1 MSASLDPVL
10 PDEQKSSITG
20 TSDYQQLLE
29 AVIDSAP
36 FSISVVEGSDL
47 RFILANP
54 AMISTLQ
61 SSDSPVLGCSSEQL
75 YSSDNARKRT
85 RLLRQVLETAK
96 PQHLREIY
104 APVGPED
111 REAWWNIDLVPL
123 INDQGTVSRILILEH
138 EITDLVIERQQLERS
153 NRDLQEFAFVAAHDL
168 KEPLRKIDAFGE
180 MLDSNQNL
188 TEQQRDYLDRLRSAA
203 IRMQNM
209 VEELLK
215 LSRLTTQP
223 RTFVRVNLDQVAS
236 EVISDLDVQ
245 IKQASGKVEIEPL
258 PTIIGD
264 LLLVRQ
270 LFQNLIGNALKFHRP
285 GIPPRIKIYAQSLS
299 GNAVQVC
306 VEDNGI
312 GFNMEDAEHI
322 FQPFQ
327 RLVTR
332 SQYEGSGMGL
342 AICQKIVERHGG
354 TITTVS
360 KLGEGSTFRV
370 TLPLGYIHKLDRR

>member
-1 MSASLDPVL
+1 MSASSNPVL
-10 PDEQKSSITG
+10 PDEQISSRTG

-29 AVIDSAP
+29 AVIGSAP
-36 FSISVVEGSDL
+36 FPISIVEGSDL
-47 RFILANP
+47 RYILANP

-61 SSDSPVLGCSSEQL
+61 SSESPVLGFNSEQL
-75 YSSDNARKRT
+75 YSSDIARKRT

-96 PQHLREIY
+96 PQHLREVY
-104 APVGPED
+104 APAGPED
-111 REAWWNIDLVPL
+111 REAWWNIDLVPIL
-123 INDQGTVSRILILEH
+123 SDQGTVSRIIILEQ

-153 NRDLQEFAFVAAHDL
+153 NRELQEFAFVAAHDL

-180 MLDSNQNL
+180 MLNNNQNM
-188 TEQQRDYLDRLRSAA
+188 TEQQRDYLDRMRSAA

-215 LSRLTTQP
+215 LSRMTTQP

-245 IKQASGKVEIEPL
+245 INQASGKVEVQPL
-258 PTIIGD
+258 PTVIGD

-270 LFQNLIGNALKFHRP
+270 LFQNLIGNALKFHTP
-285 GIPPRIKIYAQSLS
+285 GVPPRIKVYAQLLP

-312 GFNMEDAEHI
+312 GFNMEDAERI

-327 RLVTR
+327 RLLSR
-332 SQYEGSGMGL
+332 SQYEGNGMGL
-342 AICQKIVERHGG
+342 AICKKIVERHGG
-354 TITTVS
+354 TITAVS

-370 TLPLGYIHKLDRR
+370 TLPLGYIQQPG

>member
-1 MSASLDPVL
+1 MSASSNPVL
-10 PDEQKSSITG
+10 PDQQISSRTG

-29 AVIDSAP
+29 AVIGSAP
-36 FSISVVEGSDL
+36 FPISIVEGSDL
-47 RFILANP
+47 RYILANP

-61 SSDSPVLGCSSEQL
+61 SSESPVLGCNSEQL
-75 YSSDNARKRT
+75 YSSDIARKRT
-85 RLLRQVLETAK
+85 RLLRQVHETAK
-96 PQHLREIY
+96 PQHLREVY
-104 APVGPED
+104 APAGPEN
-111 REAWWNIDLVPL
+111 REAWWNIDLVPVL
-123 INDQGTVSRILILEH
+123 NDQGTVSRIIILEQ
-138 EITDLVIERQQLERS
+138 EITDLVLERQQLERS
-153 NRDLQEFAFVAAHDL
+153 NRELQEFAFVAAHDL

-180 MLDSNQNL
+180 MLNNNQNM
-188 TEQQRDYLDRLRSAA
+188 TEQQRDYLDRMRSAA

-245 IKQASGKVEIEPL
+245 INQASGTVEVEPL
-258 PTIIGD
+258 PTVIGD

-270 LFQNLIGNALKFHRP
+270 LLQNLIGNALKFHTP
-285 GIPPRIKIYAQSLS
+285 GVPPRIKVYAQLLP
-299 GNAVQVC
+299 GNAVQVS

-312 GFNMEDAEHI
+312 GFKMEDAERI

-327 RLVTR
+327 RLLSR
-332 SQYEGSGMGL
+332 SQYEGNGMGL
-342 AICQKIVERHGG
+342 AICKKIVDRHGG
-354 TITTVS
+354 TITAVS

-370 TLPLGYIHKLDRR
+370 TLPLGYVQQPDRR

>member
-1 MSASLDPVL
+1 MSASSNPVL
-10 PDEQKSSITG
+10 PDEQISSRTG

-29 AVIDSAP
+29 AVIGSAP
-36 FSISVVEGSDL
+36 FPISIVEGSDL
-47 RFILANP
+47 RYILANP

-61 SSDSPVLGCSSEQL
+61 SSESPVLGFNSEQL
-75 YSSDNARKRT
+75 YSSDIARKRT

-96 PQHLREIY
+96 PQHLREVY
-104 APVGPED
+104 APAGTED
-111 REAWWNIDLVPL
+111 REAWWNIDLVPIL
-123 INDQGTVSRILILEH
+123 SDQGTVSRIIILEQ

-153 NRDLQEFAFVAAHDL
+153 NRELQEFAFVAAHDL

-180 MLDSNQNL
+180 MLNNNQNM
-188 TEQQRDYLDRLRSAA
+188 TEQQRDYLDRMRSAA

-215 LSRLTTQP
+215 LSRMTTQP

-245 IKQASGKVEIEPL
+245 INQASGKVEVQPL
-258 PTIIGD
+258 PTVIGD

-270 LFQNLIGNALKFHRP
+270 LFQNLIGNALKFHTP
-285 GIPPRIKIYAQSLS
+285 GVPPRIKVYAQLLP

-312 GFNMEDAEHI
+312 GFNMEDAERI

-327 RLVTR
+327 RLLSR
-332 SQYEGSGMGL
+332 SQYEGNGMGL
-342 AICQKIVERHGG
+342 AICKKIVERHGG
-354 TITTVS
+354 TITAVS

-370 TLPLGYIHKLDRR
+370 TLPLGYIQQPG

>member
-1 MSASLDPVL
+1 MSASSNPVL
-10 PDEQKSSITG
+10 PDEQVSSRTG

-29 AVIDSAP
+29 AVIGSAP
-36 FSISVVEGSDL
+36 FPISIVEGSDL
-47 RFILANP
+47 RYILANP

-61 SSDSPVLGCSSEQL
+61 SSESPVLGCDSDQL
-75 YSSDNARKRT
+75 YSSDIARKRT

-96 PQHLREIY
+96 PQHLREVY
-104 APVGPED
+104 APAGPED
-111 REAWWNIDLVPL
+111 REAWWNIDLVPVL
-123 INDQGTVSRILILEH
+123 NDQGAVSRIIILEQ

-153 NRDLQEFAFVAAHDL
+153 NRELQEFAFVAAHDL

-180 MLDSNQNL
+180 MLNNNQNM
-188 TEQQRDYLDRLRSAA
+188 TEQQRDYLDRMRSAA

-209 VEELLK
+209 VDELLK
-215 LSRLTTQP
+215 LSRMTTQP

-245 IKQASGKVEIEPL
+245 INQASGKIEVEHL
-258 PTIIGD
+258 PTVLGD

-270 LFQNLIGNALKFHRP
+270 LFQNLIGNALKFHTP
-285 GIPPRIKIYAQSLS
+285 GIPPRIKVYAQLLP
-299 GNAVQVC
+299 GNAVQVS

-312 GFNMEDAEHI
+312 GFNMEDAERI

-327 RLVTR
+327 RLLSR
-332 SQYEGSGMGL
+332 SQYEGNGMGL
-342 AICQKIVERHGG
+342 AICKKIVERHGG
-354 TITTVS
+354 TITAVS

-370 TLPLGYIHKLDRR
+370 TLPLGYIQQPDRR

>member
-1 MSASLDPVL
+1 MSASSNPVL
-10 PDEQKSSITG
+10 PDQQISSRTG

-29 AVIDSAP
+29 AVIGSAP
-36 FSISVVEGSDL
+36 FPISIVEGSDL
-47 RFILANP
+47 RYILANP

-61 SSDSPVLGCSSEQL
+61 SAESPVLGCNSEQL
-75 YSSDNARKRT
+75 YSSDIARKRT
-85 RLLRQVLETAK
+85 RLLRQVHETAK
-96 PQHLREIY
+96 PQHLREVY
-104 APVGPED
+104 APAGPEN
-111 REAWWNIDLVPL
+111 REAWWNIDLVPVL
-123 INDQGTVSRILILEH
+123 NDQGTVSRIIILEQ
-138 EITDLVIERQQLERS
+138 EITDLVLERQQLERS
-153 NRDLQEFAFVAAHDL
+153 NRELQEFAFIAAHDL

-180 MLDSNQNL
+180 MLNNNQNM
-188 TEQQRDYLDRLRSAA
+188 TEQQRDYLDRMRSAA

-245 IKQASGKVEIEPL
+245 INQASGTVEVEPL
-258 PTIIGD
+258 PTVIGD

-270 LFQNLIGNALKFHRP
+270 LFQNLIGNALKFHTP
-285 GIPPRIKIYAQSLS
+285 GVPPRIKVYAQLLPE
-299 GNAVQVC
+299 NAVQVS

-312 GFNMEDAEHI
+312 GFNMEDAERI

-327 RLVTR
+327 RLLSR
-332 SQYEGSGMGL
+332 NQYEGNGMGL
-342 AICQKIVERHGG
+342 AICKKIVERHGG
-354 TITTVS
+354 TITAVS

-370 TLPLGYIHKLDRR
+370 TLPLGYIQQPNRR